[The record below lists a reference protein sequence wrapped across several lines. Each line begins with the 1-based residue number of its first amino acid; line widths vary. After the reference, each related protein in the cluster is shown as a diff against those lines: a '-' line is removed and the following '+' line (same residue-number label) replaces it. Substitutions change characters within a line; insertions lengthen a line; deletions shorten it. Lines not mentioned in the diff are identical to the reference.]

1 MKENHRVKN
10 SIEWTEEKAQQ
21 LSDNLKEWVQKE
33 DSYEFEVFC
42 EGLGFPS
49 FTLDELAEK
58 YDWFKEDVEM
68 AKVDIAC
75 RMVINVNNGSYP
87 GDAFEKNIEKYDMTL
102 RYF

>member
-1 MKENHRVKN
+1 MKEDNRVKN

-42 EGLGFPS
+42 EGQGLLP

-58 YDWFKEDVEM
+58 YDWFKEEFEM
-68 AKVDIAC
+68 AKLEIAS
-75 RMVINVNNGSYP
+75 RMILNLNNGRYSE
-87 GDAFEKNIEKYDMTL
+87 DDFEKKLEKYDMTL